1 MDNGKKN
8 LMYHIINNEHHNEI
22 DDGVRRY
29 SMKEIFAFIGETLAV
44 LLLFG
49 TLIFFLSISD
59 GIDQHLMNYLGD

>member
-22 DDGVRRY
+22 DDGIKRY
-29 SMKEIFAFIGETLAV
+29 SMKEILAFVGETLAV
-44 LLLFG
+44 LVLFG